1 MKADSVTSVK
11 VGFIMQEQEFLTP
24 EGLKKLEEELEY
36 LKSVRRAEV
45 AQRLHNAME
54 EGEVEENPE
63 YEDAK
68 NEQAFVEGRILTI
81 ETILS
86 NAVLIEHKGPAHEV
100 RIGSKVTI
108 SEEGSNTKEHYV
120 IVGSA
125 EADPAAGKISNESPL
140 GRALLGRKSHDEVMV
155 QTPDG
160 PIKYRI
166 VSVSNK

>member
-1 MKADSVTSVK
+1 M
-11 VGFIMQEQEFLTP
+11 MQEQEFLTP

-45 AQRLHNAME
+45 AQRLHDAME

-81 ETILS
+81 ETILG
-86 NAVLIEHKGPAHEV
+86 NAVLIEHKGPAHEI
-100 RIGSKVTI
+100 RLGSKVTI
-108 SEEGSNTKEHYV
+108 AEEGSSDKEHYV

-125 EADPAAGKISNESPL
+125 EADPAGGKISNESPL
-140 GRALLGRKSHDEVMV
+140 GRALLGHKTHDEIMV

-160 PIKYRI
+160 PIKYR
-166 VSVSNK
+166 VASVSNK

>member
-1 MKADSVTSVK
+1 MH
-11 VGFIMQEQEFLTP
+11 EQEYLTP
-24 EGLKKLEEELEY
+24 QGLKKLEDELDF
-36 LKSVRRAEV
+36 LKSTRRAEV
-45 AQRLHNAME
+45 AKRLHEAME

-81 ETILS
+81 ETILA
-86 NAVLIEHKGPAHEV
+86 NAVLIENQKGAPSNET

-108 SEEGSNTKEHYV
+108 TEVGTHNKEHYT

-125 EADPAAGKISNESPL
+125 ETDPLNGRISNESPI
-140 GRALLGRKSHDEVMV
+140 GKAMIGRKLHEEFTV

-160 PIKYRI
+160 PVKYKI
-166 VSVSNK
+166 THISNK

>member
-45 AQRLHNAME
+45 AQRLHDAME

-100 RIGSKVTI
+100 RLGSKVTI
-108 SEEGSNTKEHYV
+108 SEEGSNSKEHYV

-140 GRALLGRKSHDEVMV
+140 GKALLGRKAHDEVMV

>member
-1 MKADSVTSVK
+1 MKADSVISVK